1 MLRNLIAFYDLA
13 QQALKTTVKSR
24 KKMTWGDILTNFHDL
39 LYELQCMKF
48 KVHFFVKTDI

>member
-48 KVHFFVKTDI
+48 KVHFFCEN